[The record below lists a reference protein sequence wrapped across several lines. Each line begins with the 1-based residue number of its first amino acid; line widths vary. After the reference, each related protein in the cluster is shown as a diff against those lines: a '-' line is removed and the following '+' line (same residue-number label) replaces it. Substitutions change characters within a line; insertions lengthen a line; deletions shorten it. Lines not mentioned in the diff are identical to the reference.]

1 MDGSWSWMVEKLAP
15 FLFLRTSDFLSVVV
29 SDPCMDGTVDLYMVQ
44 YAISCTQLAS
54 TVAGAVDGA
63 QINTYRLVLA
73 YLPVAL
79 KRRARTLLYTYC

>member
-1 MDGSWSWMVEKLAP
+1 MDEKLAP
-15 FLFLRTSDFLSVVV
+15 FLFLRISELSVVV

-44 YAISCTQLAS
+44 YAISCTQLPS

-63 QINTYRLVLA
+63 QINTYRLVSA

-79 KRRARTLLYTYC
+79 KRRARALLCTARI